1 MLNHKHRQKFDKI
14 NDSYMIEKENESYS
28 LLSNFSIQT
37 PISTSGKSSK
47 IIPNRSTKLK
57 PIENSDSKLIKVSLI
72 NNILPKS

>member
-1 MLNHKHRQKFDKI
+1 
-14 NDSYMIEKENESYS
+14 MIEKENESYS